1 MTLFDIFLLY
11 LAFRAKQ
18 VICDFFLQTSWM
30 ANVKGNPFNMG
41 GAKAL
46 GAHAG
51 IHGAFTF
58 LLMLLFAP
66 TLWWMGAVDFLVHAF
81 IDKVKGM
88 ITNKFG
94 WTYKDFEYWWAFG
107 VDQEA
112 HNITHFAYIVAIV
125 WAQGID
131 LSAALPVLHP

>member
-1 MTLFDIFLLY
+1 MTLFDIFVLY

-66 TLWWMGAVDFLVHAF
+66 KLWWIGAVDFLVHAF

-112 HNITHFAYIVAIV
+112 HNITHFVYIVAIV

-131 LSAALPVLHP
+131 LSAALPVLQP